1 MELMG
6 TPYPIVKTAQGL
18 LATTRNNNAIKA
30 DLLQLLL
37 TNPGERVMLPD
48 YGTAFRTLLF
58 EQNTVTLAEKA
69 RSLVI
74 QAITNWEPRIAVT
87 DITVRNQGTMFQ
99 NNQTD
104 PDSMGNELYI
114 SISFSTPDNIGEVDT
129 LVLQLPM
136 GAQ

>member
-37 TNPGERVMLPD
+37 TNPGESVMLPD

-58 EQNTVTLAEKA
+58 EQNTLTLAEKA

>member
-1 MELMG
+1 M
-6 TPYPIVKTAQGL
+6 
-18 LATTRNNNAIKA
+18 
-30 DLLQLLL
+30 
-37 TNPGERVMLPD
+37 
-48 YGTAFRTLLF
+48 
-58 EQNTVTLAEKA
+58 TLAEKA

>member
-58 EQNTVTLAEKA
+58 EQNTLTLAEKA

>member
-58 EQNTVTLAEKA
+58 EQNTLTLAEKA

-99 NNQTD
+99 NNHTD